1 MNPLR
6 KSHRMNFVQI
16 IASVCAVFGM
26 LLSTIAH
33 AEDWPEWM
41 GKGRLGVWNED
52 GILEKFPEGGLTVT
66 WRKPIGMG
74 YSGPAV
80 SQGLVVT
87 MDYKPKEG
95 STLQEAVERVVCF
108 DEKTGE
114 QVWADTWETHYR
126 EIMQS
131 YHTGPRATPTIDGD
145 RVYAIGAAG
154 NIRALELKT
163 GKLLWSKDCRT
174 EYKTMIPIFGMSSSA
189 IIDGPRVIIV
199 TGGDREEGDGQI
211 RAFDKKTGKEI
222 WRALPTNYE
231 LGYSQPIIY
240 QIAGVPQLIFW
251 DIKGLHSLN
260 PETGVC
266 YWSVPME
273 TKNVMA
279 IATPVKSGN
288 KILVSSFYSGSMLV
302 EVDETKPGAKKVW
315 AVQGKAEFP
324 DKTEGLHA
332 VITTPVIEGDYFYG
346 TCSYGMFRGLKLANS
361 ERVWANDK
369 LTRQGRWGSA
379 FLVKHGDRYF
389 MNNDIGEL
397 LIVKFTPEGPIEIDR
412 TKLIE
417 PDTNSGFGPRRMFE
431 STVNWVHPAYANRH
445 IIIRNDHEILR
456 ASLEKK

>member
-1 MNPLR
+1 MSR
-6 KSHRMNFVQI
+6 IDSVRMKNRAGAAVVSFLLLLAFVVTP
-16 IASVCAVFGM
+16 AR
-26 LLSTIAH
+26 
-33 AEDWPEWM
+33 AEDWTQWM
-41 GKGRLGVWNED
+41 GNDRLGVWTED
-52 GILEKFPEGGLTVT
+52 GILEKFPEGGLEIK

-80 SQGLVVT
+80 SKGKVVT
-87 MDYKPKEG
+87 MDYKPKDG
-95 STLQEAVERVVCF
+95 TTLQEAVERVVCF

-114 QVWADTWETHYR
+114 LLWADTWETHYR

-145 RVYAIGAAG
+145 RVFSIGAAG
-154 NIRALELKT
+154 SIRANDLNT
-163 GKLLWSKDCRT
+163 GRLLWSKDCRELYQT
-174 EYKTMIPIFGMSSSA
+174 TIPIFGMSSSA
-189 IIDGPRVIIV
+189 IVHGPLVIFV
-199 TGGDREEGDGQI
+199 TGGDSSEGTGQI
-211 RAFDKKTGKEI
+211 RAYDKMTGEEK
-222 WRALPTNYE
+222 WKALPTKYE

-240 QIAGVPQLIFW
+240 EIAGVPQLIFW

-260 PETGVC
+260 PATGEA
-266 YWSVPME
+266 YWTVPME
-273 TKNVMA
+273 VSNVMA

-302 EVDETKPGAKKVW
+302 EVDETKPGAKMLW
-315 AVQGKAEFP
+315 AVKGKSEYP
-324 DKTEGLHA
+324 NGTEGLHA
-332 VITTPVIEGDYFYG
+332 VITSPVIQGDYFYG
-346 TCSYGMFRGLKLANS
+346 TCSYGEFRGLKLANS
-361 ERVWANDK
+361 ERVWVNDK

-417 PDTNSGFGPRRMFE
+417 PDTNSGFGARRLFA

-445 IIIRNDHEILR
+445 IIVRNDHEILR